1 MEIKTTTT
9 YTNSLVKEFLQVY
22 YFERTKNFRIIFNIL
37 VIILLIRFFFLK
49 DIQTLDIITIIFA
62 LLGVIEINTSILPIV
77 NYKRLEKNKNS
88 IINTKIKYIFKEYNF
103 MLNSGK
109 EEYINYKDLCKV
121 IENSTAYYLYINKYR
136 SLIVDKQKL
145 NKEEINLLTNN
156 LKNKVPTYKYIK

>member
-9 YTNSLVKEFLQVY
+9 YTNSLVKEFLQIY

-62 LLGVIEINTSILPIV
+62 LLGVIEINT
-77 NYKRLEKNKNS
+77 
-88 IINTKIKYIFKEYNF
+88 KIKYLFKEYNF

-121 IENSTAYYLYINKYR
+121 IENNTAYYLYINKYR
-136 SLIVDKQKL
+136 ALIVDKQKL
-145 NKEEINLLTNN
+145 NKEEINLLTDN